1 MTGSLGGV
9 ASAAVNGHLARLQT
23 SRMGQSASLPGWRR
37 GAQPPS
43 VREGV
48 GSGGTSEASK
58 GERAGDERDEKDGQ
72 PTTDRLSVQ
81 PDGNSAPVGEKP
93 SSPRG
98 PVSASSQEPPR
109 KPKARPRSAHPG
121 VVRLHYTFKDD
132 TSLYF
137 VLDLAI
143 NGELL
148 GLIKKHGS
156 FDVDSAKRYAAQLI
170 DTVEF
175 MHERGVIHR
184 DLKPE
189 NILLDDDMRIKVTDF
204 GSAKVL
210 DLAELSTN
218 KTQVGALHDGQDD
231 RKRSFV
237 GTAEY
242 VSPEVLR
249 NEHASF
255 PADIWAFGCIVYQM
269 LAGRPPFRGG
279 TEYLTFQQVLKAE
292 YEFPEGFDEQAK
304 DLVQQVLVSPDL
316 TVPSSA
322 LTFFQKLDP
331 TERLDIDGIKAHP
344 YFTGVD
350 FARIWTDVMPDIHT
364 GIKPPAQTTTMSFAW
379 DELVGQ
385 DESSESG
392 MQSADAGASG
402 AQEPVVEDDDSLEAP
417 RRRWI
422 EHGGGVGTFSSGSGT
437 TDDAV
442 SLVGGTG
449 LASKVNS
456 REAKPADEGDAS
468 MLPHGR
474 PSLHWSAEDRRNK
487 W

>member
-1 MTGSLGGV
+1 MPLVRLHSSTPILLRRIPRHLCPPSLPRITRYFLIPSRHSLLLDISPFLASLARLQVILATQKATHLPYAIKILDQYQLVQEKKTKYAKIERDALVRLGPMAVHPTRIVGTHPNGV
-9 ASAAVNGHLARLQT
+9 ASARASRRGSEASEQGTTGGSTTNGHVMTTMMATGNSGGVPGAAVNGHLLARLQT
-23 SRMGQSASLPGWRR
+23 SRIGQSASLPGWRR
-37 GAQPPS
+37 GAQPGKG
-43 VREGV
+43 EGV
-48 GSGGTSEASK
+48 GSARTSAEETSK
-58 GERAGDERDEKDGQ
+58 GGRGPGDGGEGERGVKDGQ
-72 PTTDRLSVQ
+72 PMTDRLCVP
-81 PDGNSAPVGEKP
+81 PDGNAAEVGEKQ
-93 SSPRG
+93 SSQRG
-98 PVSASSQEPPR
+98 PVSVPGLEPAR
-109 KPKARPRSAHPG
+109 KPRARPRSAHPG

-148 GLIKKHGS
+148 ALIKKHGS

-170 DTVEF
+170 DTVDF

-210 DLAELSTN
+210 DLAELSAN
-218 KTQVGALHDGQDD
+218 KTQTGTEQDRQED

-255 PADIWAFGCIVYQM
+255 AADIWAFGCIVYQM

-304 DLVQQVLVSPDL
+304 DLVQHVLVSPGL
-316 TVPSSA
+316 SVP
-322 LTFFQKLDP
+322 
-331 TERLDIDGIKAHP
+331 
-344 YFTGVD
+344 V
-350 FARIWTDVMPDIHT
+350 
-364 GIKPPAQTTTMSFAW
+364 
-379 DELVGQ
+379 
-385 DESSESG
+385 
-392 MQSADAGASG
+392 
-402 AQEPVVEDDDSLEAP
+402 P
-417 RRRWI
+417 R
-422 EHGGGVGTFSSGSGT
+422 
-437 TDDAV
+437 
-442 SLVGGTG
+442 
-449 LASKVNS
+449 
-456 REAKPADEGDAS
+456 
-468 MLPHGR
+468 
-474 PSLHWSAEDRRNK
+474 
-487 W
+487 